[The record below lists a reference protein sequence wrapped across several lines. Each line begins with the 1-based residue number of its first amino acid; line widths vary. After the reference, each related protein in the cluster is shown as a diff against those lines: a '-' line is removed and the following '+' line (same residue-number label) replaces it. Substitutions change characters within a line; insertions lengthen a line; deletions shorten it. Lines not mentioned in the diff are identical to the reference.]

1 MMGGNIMKYEV
12 LAKEIIEKVGGAS
25 NIANLTHCMTRLRF
39 NLQDDSKTNVSEVKK
54 IRGVVGCVNKG
65 GQFQVIIGTH
75 VQDVYD
81 DIAKIAKI
89 TGQDSSTGAPKE
101 KQKVIAKVL
110 DTIAG
115 IFTPIVGALAGA
127 GMVKAILALSLTFA
141 WMDNKSQTY
150 YILNF
155 IGDSVFYFLPFLLAF
170 SASKKF
176 NCSPYLAATFA
187 AVLLHPNLVALKTAG
202 KAVYFMG
209 IPVNLATYSSSVIPI
224 ILIIWFQSYVE
235 RFARKISHDAVKAF
249 LVPLITIIIVAP
261 VGLIV
266 LGPIGAVLGNYLGQ
280 FFNLLNS
287 KASWI
292 VPFLVGTFAPLLVMT
307 GMHYSLGAVQATQR
321 AAVGY
326 ATILA
331 PGMLSS
337 NMAQGAATLAVSLR
351 TKNKDLKSIAST
363 AAISCFLG
371 ITEPALYGVNMRL
384 KRPLY
389 ATMIGGGAAGLYAG
403 FSGIKAYSAGT
414 SNILSLPIYIGGGNM
429 SSFYNAI
436 ITAVI
441 AIVVAF
447 GVSFALGFEDP
458 IEEEKVEEK
467 KDEVATTALNKKII
481 VNAPIKGVIV
491 PLSEVKDEAFASE
504 SMGKGIAI
512 QPEEGKVYAPVKGK
526 VVMIFETKHAI
537 ALVDENGVEIL
548 IHIGIDT
555 VKLEG
560 KFFKAHVQT
569 GAIVNQGDLL
579 VEFDN
584 KAIQE
589 AGYDIITPIIIT
601 NSDNYLGVVETEETL
616 VDKDNGLLTIIK

>member
-1 MMGGNIMKYEV
+1 MKYEI
-12 LAKEIIEKVGGAS
+12 LAKEIIEKVGGRT
-25 NIANLTHCMTRLRF
+25 NIVNLTHCMTRLRF
-39 NLQDDSKTNVSEVKK
+39 NLNDDSKANVTEVKK
-54 IRGVVGCVNKG
+54 IKGVVGCVNKG
-65 GQFQVIIGTH
+65 GQFQIIIGTH
-75 VQDVYD
+75 VQDVYED
-81 DIAKIAKI
+81 IVSIAKL
-89 TGQDSSTGAPKE
+89 TGENSLTQKSKE
-101 KQKVIAKVL
+101 KQKIIPKIF

-115 IFTPIVGALAGA
+115 IFMPIVGALAGA
-127 GMVKAILALSLTFA
+127 GMVKAILALSMTFN
-141 WMDNKSQTY
+141 WMDKNSQTY

-176 NCSPYLAATFA
+176 NCSPFLAATFA
-187 AVLLHPNLVALKTAG
+187 AVLLHPSYTALKTAG

-235 RFARKISHDAVKAF
+235 RFARKISHDAVKTF

-266 LGPIGAVLGNYLGQ
+266 LGPIGSVLGNYLAQ
-280 FFNLLNS
+280 FFNFLNN
-287 KASWI
+287 KASWV

-326 ATILA
+326 GTILA

-337 NMAQGAATLAVSLR
+337 NMAQAGATLAVSLR
-351 TKNKDLKSIAST
+351 TKNMDLKSLAST
-363 AAISCFLG
+363 SAISCFLG
-371 ITEPALYGVNMRL
+371 ITEPALYGVNMKL

-403 FSGIKAYSAGT
+403 FTGIKTYSSGT

-429 SSFYNAI
+429 SSFYNSI
-436 ITAVI
+436 ITVII
-441 AIVVAF
+441 AIVVGF
-447 GVSFALGFEDP
+447 VVSYILGFEDP
-458 IEEEKVEEK
+458 VEEEKIEVK
-467 KDEVATTALNKKII
+467 KDESAATALNKKVII
-481 VNAPIKGVIV
+481 NAPIKGITI
-491 PLSEVKDEAFASE
+491 PLSEVKDEAFSSE
-504 SMGKGIAI
+504 AMGKGIAI
-512 QPEEGKVYAPVKGK
+512 QPEEGKVYAPVTGK
-526 VVMIFETKHAI
+526 VAMIFETKHAI

-548 IHIGIDT
+548 IHVGIDT

-560 KFFKAHVQT
+560 KFFKAHVET
-569 GAIVNQGDLL
+569 GAVVNQGDLL
-579 VEFDN
+579 VEFDT

-589 AGYDIITPIIIT
+589 AGYDIITPVIIT
-601 NSDNYLGVVETEETL
+601 NSDNYLGVLETEETF
-616 VDKDNGLLTIIK
+616 VDKDNAILTIVK